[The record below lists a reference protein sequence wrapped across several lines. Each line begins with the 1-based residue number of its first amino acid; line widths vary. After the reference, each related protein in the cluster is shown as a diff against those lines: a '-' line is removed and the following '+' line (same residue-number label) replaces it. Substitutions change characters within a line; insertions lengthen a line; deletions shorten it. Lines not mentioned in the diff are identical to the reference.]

1 MAHSISSSENLLTSE
16 ARPRPPLPS
25 LRSIMP
31 AHGLPLK
38 YIEAQEKLIMRTL
51 AEFLPSKN
59 IPVQFERPLGMGSDM
74 SYI

>member
-1 MAHSISSSENLLTSE
+1 
-16 ARPRPPLPS
+16 
-25 LRSIMP
+25 MP